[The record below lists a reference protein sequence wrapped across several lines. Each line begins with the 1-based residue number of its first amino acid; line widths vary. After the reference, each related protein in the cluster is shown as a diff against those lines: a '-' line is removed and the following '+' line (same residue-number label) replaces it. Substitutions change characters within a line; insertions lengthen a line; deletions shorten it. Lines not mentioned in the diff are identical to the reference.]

1 MSPRLQNEC
10 PAVRKDQLLCEDLS
24 EECVIY
30 DGRQTKAHH
39 FNSTLTWI
47 WRRCDGNT
55 SIESLASDFEQQFN
69 VTNGL
74 PVVLTGLQQLDARDL
89 LQSPLDINEVMAAE
103 ATAVSRRSVVAGGSV
118 LMPLVFS
125 ILAPTPAAAKSKEKD
140 KDKGKK

>member
-1 MSPRLQNEC
+1 MSSQLQKEY
-10 PAVRKDQLLCEDLS
+10 PAVRKDQLICEDVS

-39 FNSTLTWI
+39 LNSTLTWI

-55 SIESLASDFEQQFN
+55 SIESLASAFEQQFN
-69 VTNGL
+69 VTNGF

-89 LQSPLDINEVMAAE
+89 LEKPLDINDVMAAE
-103 ATAVSRRSVVAGGSV
+103 ATAVSRRAVVAGGSV

-125 ILAPTPAAAKSKEKD
+125 ILAPTPAAAKSKDTKKD
-140 KDKGKK
+140 KE